1 MQKLMREL
9 EGVMSEELGLYVGLL
24 QYAKCKKEA
33 LINNDVDEISRL
45 SKLESESL
53 ERIKCAV
60 NVREKVLSSI
70 AREYDCSGP
79 VDFNFLSSKL
89 PVSERGEFETLR
101 AQYKQVV
108 EELRA
113 LNNLNQNLLRMQL
126 QYTSFCIDSILQL
139 EPMSGTYAS
148 SGQIR
153 EGGTA
158 ARRFIDRE
166 A

>member
-1 MQKLMREL
+1 MQNLMREL

-53 ERIKCAV
+53 ERIKYTAIG
-60 NVREKVLSSI
+60 REKVLTSI
-70 AREYDCSGP
+70 AREYDYSGP

-89 PVSERGEFETLR
+89 PLSERGEFETLR

-113 LNNLNQNLLRMQL
+113 LNALNQNLLRMQL
-126 QYTSFCIDSILQL
+126 QYTSFCIDSILQM

-148 SGQIR
+148 SGQIH
-153 EGGTA
+153 EGSTA